1 MSDLSV
7 VLDPYK
13 AATGWTPWS
22 YFYAVAKDDEVALF
36 WSTVFGG
43 ASVGSYIGSYLARG
57 GYYASGGFAG
67 KAFLSRFGPL
77 GMLFTSAQLQYE
89 LGAVTDTQTENAFH
103 FAAAGDPSASPMMT
117 LGPGAE
123 IDDLR
128 ISWKDVKTLFG
139 F

>member
-22 YFYAVAKDDEVALF
+22 YFYAVAKEDEVALF
-36 WSTVFGG
+36 WSTVFGA
-43 ASVGSYIGSYLARG
+43 ASAGSYIGSYLARG

-77 GMLFTSAQLQYE
+77 GMLLTSAQLQYE
-89 LGAVTDTQTENAFH
+89 LGSATDTETEMSYH
-103 FAAAGDPSASPMMT
+103 FASAGDPSSSVMPT
-117 LGPGAE
+117 VSEL
-123 IDDLR
+123 DTFTWNNVR
-128 ISWKDVKTLFG
+128 TLFG